1 MQEDCQHVIYLI
13 ENFVFVHLFICSNF
27 IPTYKPIISR
37 YKFTYK
43 FLPLFP
49 LQTYLQV
56 YLLMTCL
63 ASSFVFGKGE
73 QITIFFPLA
82 PFCFWNG
89 VFFSPS
95 NLFIL
100 WNEYVKNYTC
110 IFSSTSLFFRMGH
123 WVDKLIFCLFF
134 FW

>member
-1 MQEDCQHVIYLI
+1 M
-13 ENFVFVHLFICSNF
+13 FVHLFICSNF
-27 IPTYKPIISR
+27 IPTYKPIISL

-43 FLPLFP
+43 FLPLSP
-49 LQTYLQV
+49 LQTYLQI

-73 QITIFFPLA
+73 QITIFFPLIS
-82 PFCFWNG
+82 PFLSLEWG
-89 VFFSPS
+89 FFFPPS

-100 WNEYVKNYTC
+100 WNEYVKIYTC
-110 IFSSTSLFFRMGH
+110 IFSSTSLFFRLGH

-134 FW
+134 FCNLAFF